1 MVLEASLASLMV
13 VWSAAGSMAASPEV
27 TVPPA
32 ASEDPE
38 QAALVEGVEV
48 VGRRGA
54 AKVPPETELDA
65 ADIDALG
72 AYDIG
77 EVLRRLTER
86 LGPGEEP
93 MVIINGKR
101 TPNAGVF
108 SGFPPDALVRAEVLP
123 REAASLYGGAPGQR
137 VVNLV
142 LQRRF
147 SSRDALAAGGRPVAG
162 GTSSLNGDLRRSAIS
177 GNDTHQFGA
186 RISRQTALRAGERD
200 RGDLSQGDGG
210 RLTLRPRVDAAAAN
224 VAMTKAL
231 GDWLGALSVNGQ
243 TRDSRS
249 VARFG
254 ADVGE
259 VRRVT
264 DSLGLTA
271 GVSGDAMG
279 WSVQFGLAGQA
290 SRTREGGLSSSRSAI
305 RSISASVAA
314 DRPLFEL
321 PAGPVTANL
330 SAQVLA
336 SRSTVETDVVRR
348 SLSARSEDAR
358 ITLSAP
364 LARRDEDGQDGY
376 SIGDV
381 RATVGAT
388 MRRTASAGGE
398 GVDAAVSWI
407 PRQGVRFN
415 GLWSTS
421 SESVADQQRFEPL
434 QYGAPTVVF
443 DFRRGEAVEVTP
455 ILGGNPDLRPPRS
468 ERSSISA
475 FLGPFTPWSLAG
487 SVDFQR
493 FEARDGIGA
502 LPALTQDVEAA
513 FPERFRRDDQGRLI
527 SIDRR
532 PLNIRSTSTET
543 LVTSVSLALPTPPEG
558 PAPRGTSLRLTLNH
572 TWRVRSAMLLHERL
586 PEMDRLA
593 GDGGG
598 VARQEI
604 GVQLDGRRGR
614 WGVNAGARWQDG
626 YRVRRVSGR
635 DDPGDLVVDPFLS
648 VDLKLSLRL
657 NAVSSAGRTGE
668 ATGEPRRGRNDLQLD
683 LEIEN
688 LFDARPAAR
697 LGDGS
702 PAPGYGRDMQDP
714 LGRSVRLVL
723 KRRF

>member
-1 MVLEASLASLMV
+1 MMLEASLASLMV
-13 VWSAAGSMAASPEV
+13 VWGAGDPSDAAS
-27 TVPPA
+27 T
-32 ASEDPE
+32 SPE
-38 QAALVEGVEV
+38 QAVLVEGVEV
-48 VGRRGA
+48 VARRGA
-54 AKVPPETELDA
+54 ARVPPETELDA

-93 MVIINGKR
+93 MVIVNGKR
-101 TPNAGVF
+101 VPNAGVF

-123 REAASLYGGAPGQR
+123 REAASLYGGTPGQR

-147 SSRDALAAGGRPVAG
+147 SSRDALAAGGRPTAG

-186 RISRQTALRAGERD
+186 RVSRQSALRADERD
-200 RGDLSQGDGG
+200 RDDLGHGSNGG
-210 RLTLRPRVDAAAAN
+210 SITLRPRVDMAAAN
-224 VAMTKAL
+224 LALTRTL
-231 GDWLGALSVNGQ
+231 GDWLGAFSVNGQ

-249 VARFG
+249 VTRYG
-254 ADVGE
+254 SDVAAL
-259 VRRVT
+259 RRVT

-271 GVSGDAMG
+271 GASGDVLG
-279 WSVQFGLAGQA
+279 WSVRFGLTGQA
-290 SRTREGGLSSSRSAI
+290 SRTREGGLASSRSEI
-305 RSISASVAA
+305 GSVVANVSA

-321 PAGPVTANL
+321 STGPVVANL
-330 SAQVLA
+330 SAQALA
-336 SRSTVETDVVRR
+336 SRSTAEVGAIRR
-348 SLSARSEDAR
+348 SLSARSEDIR
-358 ITLSAP
+358 GSLSVP
-364 LARRDEDGQDGY
+364 LSRRGEGETGGRW
-376 SIGDV
+376 IGDV
-381 RATVGAT
+381 LATVGANA
-388 MRRTASAGGE
+388 RRTDSGNGE
-398 GVDAAVSWI
+398 GVNAALSWI
-407 PRQGVRFN
+407 PRPGFRLNGV
-415 GLWSTS
+415 WSTS
-421 SESVADQQRFEPL
+421 TDSVSDQQRFDPL

-443 DFRRGEAVEVTP
+443 DFRSGEAVEVTP
-455 ILGGNPDLRPPRS
+455 ILGGNPDLRPPHLEQVS
-468 ERSSISA
+468 VAA
-475 FLGPFTPWSLAG
+475 FVGPFTAWSLAG
-487 SVDFQR
+487 SMDFQR
-493 FEARDGIGA
+493 LETRDGIGA

-532 PLNIRSTSTET
+532 PLNIRSASAET
-543 LVTSVSLALPTPPEG
+543 LTTGLSLALPTPSTG
-558 PAPRGTSLRLTLNH
+558 AGAQGARLRLTLNH
-572 TWRVRSAMLLHERL
+572 TWRIRSAMLLHERL

-598 VARQEI
+598 VARQEVS
-604 GVQLDGRRGR
+604 VQLDGRRGR

-626 YRVRRVSGR
+626 YRIRRESGR
-635 DDPGDLVVDPFLS
+635 DDPGDLVIDPFLS
-648 VDLKLSLRL
+648 VDLKVSLRL
-657 NAVSSAGRTGE
+657 NGGALAAKSGEEAGE
-668 ATGEPRRGRNDLQLD
+668 ARRGRDDLQVD

-688 LFDARPAAR
+688 LFDSRPGAR